1 METENNE
8 GMPLNLPERRRYV
21 AEVAP
26 RYQESTKGQKMAIL
40 SEFVAISAL
49 NRKYASWVLTQHGR
63 HCCFHQGANLV
74 VLQTDARVHPV
85 RRRDRRYPAALLH
98 KPLLALWELSGF
110 LCSKRLVVFIQELTA
125 HPGEIAALALSA
137 ETLPLLRQ
145 ISPASIDRLIRPLRQ
160 KFLLRGRS
168 HTRPGH
174 SLMSQV
180 PVSPYFTQNFTEPGH
195 LQIDLVG
202 HDGGNAR
209 GEFCFTLTA
218 TDPVLGWTLC
228 KALLNKAQR
237 WVILALEEILQEYPL
252 TILELHSDCGSEFMN
267 RYFLQ
272 WCRTRGI
279 RLTRSRPGR
288 KNDNCHVEQKND
300 DVVRKTVGYYR
311 FTGEEDRDRL
321 VQLYA
326 ALNPLRNAFIPSM
339 KLTAKRREGA
349 RIIKTYDRPL
359 TPFDRLLAWEP
370 LAAPARQALVLWKQ
384 SLSFLELKT
393 RQAAVMKELMLK
405 QKRVA

>member
-1 METENNE
+1 VETTNNE

-21 AEVAP
+21 AEVAQ
-26 RYQESTKGQKMAIL
+26 RYQESSKGQKMAIL
-40 SEFVAISAL
+40 NEFVAISAL
-49 NRKYASWVLTQHGR
+49 NRNYASWVLAQHGR
-63 HCCFHQGANLV
+63 RCRFHQGPNLV
-74 VLQTDARVHPV
+74 EIKADSRLRSR
-85 RRRDRRYPAALLH
+85 RRRDRRYPETLLR
-98 KPLLALWELSGF
+98 KPLVALWEISGF
-110 LCSKRLVVFIQELTA
+110 LCSKRLVVFIQELA
-125 HPGEIAALALSA
+125 EHPLDLAALELSA
-137 ETLPLLRQ
+137 ETLPLLRR
-145 ISPASIDRLIRPLRQ
+145 ISPASIDRLIKPMRQ

-237 WVILALEEILQEYPL
+237 WVIMALEEILREYPL

-267 RYFLQ
+267 RFFLE

-311 FTGEEDRDRL
+311 FAGEEDRDL
-321 VQLYA
+321 LAQLYA

-359 TPFDRLLAWEP
+359 TPYERLLAWETITMP
-370 LAAPARQALVLWKQ
+370 VRQEITLWKQ

-393 RQAAVMKELMLK
+393 RQAVAMKDLMLR
-405 QKRVA
+405 QKRLA